1 MLLLLLALLSD
12 PAFAGKRADNKV
24 IARIEALETS
34 AAGQAE
40 VQASY
45 AALLQDYNPRSP
57 TQRDAV
63 EGALRRAATS
73 LHQAAIDREAKESS
87 PANFSSAEALY
98 RLYLTE
104 FPDTPQAYEMHYAF
118 GELLYKQKKF
128 DEAYFEYMTVANL
141 DPRGQHTQ
149 FCVES
154 AIFAAEKMQKSERPP
169 PGALS
174 VWDQRALSAM
184 ELYAQLFP
192 EDPKT
197 QRVLYRAA
205 YLYYNRD
212 MPSEAAARFT
222 QVIAMNPG
230 TKEAEQAANLTLDGL
245 MVSGD
250 LRGLRDAALAFSQMD
265 GLGSPA
271 FQAEI
276 HDIYV
281 AASCK
286 IGEPLDGA
294 SCPGP

>member
-1 MLLLLLALLSD
+1 MLLLLALASD
-12 PAFAGKRADNKV
+12 PAHAGARADNKV

-34 AAGQAE
+34 AAGPGEIQAGH
-40 VQASY
+40 

-63 EGALRRAATS
+63 EEALRHAAVA
-73 LHQAAIDREAKESS
+73 LHQRGGESS
-87 PANFSSAEALY
+87 DATANFSSAEALY

-118 GELLYKQKKF
+118 GELLYKQEKF

-184 ELYAQLFP
+184 ELYAELYP
-192 EDPKT
+192 DDPKT

-205 YLYYNRD
+205 YLYYDRALFSD
-212 MPSEAAARFT
+212 SAARFN

-230 TKEAEQAANLTLDGL
+230 TKEAEQAANLALDGL

-265 GLGSPA
+265 GLGSPT

-281 AASCK
+281 AASCR
-286 IGEPLDGA
+286 IGEPVEGA